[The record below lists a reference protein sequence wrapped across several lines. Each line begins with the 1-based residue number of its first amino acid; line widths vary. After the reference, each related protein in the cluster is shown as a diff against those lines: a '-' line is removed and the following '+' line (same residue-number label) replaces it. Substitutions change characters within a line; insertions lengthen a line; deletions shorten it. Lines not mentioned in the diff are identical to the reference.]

1 MIQLEAVALE
11 ATEGVR
17 LLGGIDLYV
26 PRGGGLLVT
35 GASGS
40 GKTRL
45 LRVLAGTVRPAQ
57 GRVSVGGR
65 LLWPGAGA
73 LGLVGHV
80 KVGLAFAQGGLLSNL
95 TLRQNLRLPL
105 TYLGLPAAEV
115 AARTDAALDRLGLL
129 PVADLRPHAVSGA
142 ARRHGNLARVLALDP
157 DLILLDDPL
166 EGLDAADRA
175 TALDVLRAWVDHPR
189 QTVVIAQE
197 EAGLLADWPLARLEL
212 RALAT
217 PLEGA

>member
-1 MIQLEAVALE
+1 MILLEAVAPEATGGPRLLE
-11 ATEGVR
+11 A
-17 LLGGIDLYV
+17 IDLHV
-26 PRGGGLLVT
+26 DRGGGLLLT

-40 GKTRL
+40 GKTWL
-45 LRVLAGTVRPAQ
+45 LRVLAGTERPAQ

-105 TYLGLPAAEV
+105 SYLGLPAAEV
-115 AARTDAALDRLGLL
+115 EARTKAALSRLGLQ

-142 ARRHGNLARVLALDP
+142 ARRHGNLARVLALEP
-157 DLILLDDPL
+157 ELVLLDDPL

-175 TALDVLRAWVDHPR
+175 TALDVIRAWVDHPD

-197 EAGLLADWPLARLEL
+197 EPGLLADWPLDRLEL
-212 RALAT
+212 RALTA
-217 PLEGA
+217 PVEGP